1 MSDQRCG
8 TCRLFEPARNPK
20 TGRVRPTEPG
30 QCTWQPPEWPVMAAS
45 YYTHQRGGIRSPS
58 WPTKH
63 DMYRYNG
70 TNCKTWAPK
79 KRAKAADRQVP
90 LIAAQE

>member
-1 MSDQRCG
+1 MTDQRCG
-8 TCRLFEPARNPK
+8 TCRLFEPTRNPE

-45 YYTHQRGGIRSPS
+45 YSRMQWSGPPAPD

-63 DMYRYNG
+63 RMFTHDG
-70 TNCKTWAPK
+70 ASCKTWAAK
-79 KRAKAADRQVP
+79 KRAKAADRQAS
-90 LIAAQE
+90 LIAGA